1 MASIREMIGER
12 IAREMKVEHD
22 AHVSFAEL
30 VTPAFIGGIIIGIIL
45 GIPGLNLLIPLA
57 AYGGYYA
64 VGLVREYYEK
74 YITEHD
80 AFKVGIVAGIIG
92 AFIGTTIML
101 IIAVFY
107 GDSTALF
114 FRSIMDYRTA
124 DVVLTLSG
132 LDPYLS
138 ISTLK
143 LRLVANLA
151 IGIGMGAIGGGYF
164 IKRQAEKEYNESFR
178 D

>member
-1 MASIREMIGER
+1 MIGER

-107 GDSTALF
+107 GDGAALF

-151 IGIGMGAIGGGYF
+151 IGIGMGGLGGGYF
-164 IKRQAEKEYNESFR
+164 IKRQTEKEYDGSSS

>member
-1 MASIREMIGER
+1 M
-12 IAREMKVEHD
+12 
-22 AHVSFAEL
+22 
-30 VTPAFIGGIIIGIIL
+30 
-45 GIPGLNLLIPLA
+45 
-57 AYGGYYA
+57 
-64 VGLVREYYEK
+64 GLVREYYEK

-80 AFKVGIVAGIIG
+80 AFKVGIFAGIIG

-107 GDSTALF
+107 GDGAALF

-151 IGIGMGAIGGGYF
+151 IGIGMGGLGGGYF
-164 IKRQAEKEYNESFR
+164 IKRQTEKEYDGSSS

>member
-1 MASIREMIGER
+1 MIGER
-12 IAREMKVEHD
+12 ISREMKVEHD
-22 AHVSFAEL
+22 ARVSFAEMI
-30 VTPAFIGGIIIGIIL
+30 TPALIGGIIIGIIL
-45 GIPGLNLLIPLA
+45 GIPGLNLLIPLVA
-57 AYGGYYA
+57 IGGYYS
-64 VGLVREYYEK
+64 VSLVREYYEK

-80 AFKVGIVAGIIG
+80 AFKVGVFAGFIG
-92 AFIGTTIML
+92 AFIGTAIML
-101 IIAVFY
+101 IIAIFY

-124 DVVLTLSG
+124 DVILTLSG

-164 IKRQAEKEYNESFR
+164 IKRQAEKEYNESYR